1 MISVDLVKR
10 ELVWIKWKD
19 AVGTWSRFDGESLAS
34 LALVTNTYVGWI
46 AHENEDRVVLVAGI
60 STSGEVDALVIPTHD
75 IIERIPVSRD
85 DNKKKKSGRK
95 K

>member
-1 MISVDLVKR
+1 MSSVDLVKR

-34 LALVTNTYVGWI
+34 LALVINTNVGWI

-75 IIERIPVSRD
+75 IVERIPATR
-85 DNKKKKSGRK
+85 NTKKRK
-95 K
+95 R